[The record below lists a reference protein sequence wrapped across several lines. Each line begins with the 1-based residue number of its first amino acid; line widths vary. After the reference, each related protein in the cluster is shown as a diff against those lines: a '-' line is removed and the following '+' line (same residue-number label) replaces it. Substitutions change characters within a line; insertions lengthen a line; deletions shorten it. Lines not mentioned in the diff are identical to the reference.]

1 MSMTE
6 VMARLREKVK
16 EDGREYLPWTCV
28 ILKEQC
34 IEVSKSCHECKVF
47 LQTEKDMRKKH
58 A

>member
-16 EDGREYLPWTCV
+16 EDGREYLPWTCI

-34 IEVSKSCHECKVF
+34 IELSKSCYECKVF
-47 LQTEKDMRKKH
+47 LQNEKDMRKSH
-58 A
+58 E